1 MVSETPAART
11 KRVLTRCLVALKAA
25 RAELRR
31 PEPSPPRAR
40 APRLRQLEREVE
52 RGVDLKAT
60 STSFEGG
67 LGNRPATDTYRNRQV
82 AGFMESVNE
91 LGLLARKY
99 GPEAA
104 RFAVRTGVRANLAM
118 LYATAPASIE
128 EARRR
133 DLLRVLFSN
142 PASAAVLGGTEEWH
156 ERFREDLI
164 NLALN
169 SGVEASTWMLVK
181 RSAENSETIT
191 ESK

>member
-1 MVSETPAART
+1 MVGETPAERT
-11 KRVLTRCLVALKAA
+11 KRVLTRGLDALKAA
-25 RAELRR
+25 RAELDDRNRR
-31 PEPSPPRAR
+31 LHALER
-40 APRLRQLEREVE
+40 RLRQLEREVE

-142 PASAAVLGGTEEWH
+142 PASAAVLAGTEEWH

-191 ESK
+191 ASK